1 MRTRAR
7 GRSHFVTA
15 LGAESVPSPLKVI
28 EVGRRSGLV
37 RFIMRT
43 YEEIIEEIA
52 EIPKFTTKHPLA
64 HTKAFLERLGNPQNQ
79 FKVIHVAGSNGK
91 GSVCACIASVL
102 RKSGKCTG
110 LFISPHLVDI
120 EERFVIDGKQC
131 AREDFVQAVEI
142 VQSVVKQ
149 MEQEGIPHPSYF
161 EYLFAVGMVIFQ
173 KKNVEYA
180 VLETGLG
187 GRLDATNVI
196 EHPLLTV
203 ITSISLEHT
212 EILGD
217 TIEKIAAEKAG
228 ILKPGVPIVYDASN
242 EKAAEVIKQRAEQ
255 LNCKRFPVYPE
266 KIKILLNTGKKID
279 FSYESRYDVTEVQI
293 PFGAPYQARNAA
305 VALMAANCLQET
317 ENISNEAI
325 REGMCKVQWKGRMQ
339 EAQEDIYFDGAHNA
353 DGIQCFLQAVKEISK
368 EPAILLF
375 SMVQEKDYNKAIRE
389 LLTDGKWEK
398 IFVTT
403 ISDAR
408 GIPAKKLK
416 QVFEQEALATN
427 QNIQITEIDYVE
439 KAFAEAV
446 KAKKKGQKLFCAGSL
461 YLIGELEQLTGG
473 MKDA

>member
-1 MRTRAR
+1 M
-7 GRSHFVTA
+7 
-15 LGAESVPSPLKVI
+15 VI
-28 EVGRRSGLV
+28 FL
-37 RFIMRT
+37 RT

-64 HTKAFLERLGNPQNQ
+64 HTKDFLARLGNPQEQ

-102 RKSGKCTG
+102 QENGKCTG

-131 AREDFVQAVEI
+131 TKEEFVQAVET
-142 VQSVVKQ
+142 VRTVVEQ

-173 KKNVEYA
+173 KKKVEYA

-187 GRLDATNVI
+187 GRLDATNVV

-217 TIEKIAAEKAG
+217 TIEKIAGEKAG
-228 ILKPGVPIVYDASN
+228 IMKPQVPVVYDASD
-242 EKAAEVIKQRAEQ
+242 KVAADVIRQRAEQ
-255 LNCKRFPVYPE
+255 LNCKMFPVYPE

-279 FSYESRYDVTEVQI
+279 FSYESRYDVTKVQI
-293 PFGAPYQARNAA
+293 PFGASYQAQNAA
-305 VALMAANCLQET
+305 IALMAVNCIQEK
-317 ENISNEAI
+317 EAI
-325 REGMCKVQWKGRMQ
+325 SSEAILEGMRKVHWKGRMQ
-339 EAQEDIYFDGAHNA
+339 EALEDVYFDGAHNA
-353 DGIQCFLQAVKEISK
+353 DGIRCFLQAVREISK
-368 EPAILLF
+368 EPSILLF
-375 SMVQEKDYNKAIRE
+375 SMVQEKDYTNAIRE
-389 LLTDGKWEK
+389 LLQEGSWEQ

-408 GIPAKKLK
+408 GIACGTLK
-416 QVFEQEALATN
+416 QVFEREALAMN
-427 QNIQITEIDYVE
+427 QNIQIIQIDNVG

-446 KAKKKGQKLFCAGSL
+446 KAKRKGQKLFCAGSL
-461 YLIGELEQLTGG
+461 YLVGELERITGG